1 MKIKVLGT
9 GCPSCKILFKNVEE
23 VISEIGI
30 DATLEKEEDI
40 KEIMKYGV
48 MSLPALVINEKVKF
62 SGKNPN
68 KEELKKYILE
78 ENK

>member
-23 VISEIGI
+23 IISEIGI
-30 DATLEKEEDI
+30 DAILEKEEDI

-62 SGKNPN
+62 SGKNPG

>member
-78 ENK
+78 ESK

>member
-23 VISEIGI
+23 TISELNINADI
-30 DATLEKEEDI
+30 EKIEDI
-40 KEIMKYGV
+40 KEIIKYGV
-48 MSLPALVINEKVKF
+48 MSLPSLVIDEKVIF
-62 SGKNPN
+62 SGKNPG

>member
-1 MKIKVLGT
+1 MNIKVLGT
-9 GCPSCKILFKNVEE
+9 GCPTCKILFKNVEE

-30 DATLEKEEDI
+30 NATLEKEENI

-48 MSLPALVINEKVKF
+48 MSLPALVINEKVIF
-62 SGKNPN
+62 SGKNPG
-68 KEELKKYILE
+68 KEELKKYIFE